1 MAGNIQHKASDIH
14 SIENEDYIITRTIQD
29 LNPAYTTWPADKVS
43 DRIYT
48 ELLEIV
54 LWASLFAP

>member
-29 LNPAYTTWPADKVS
+29 LNPAYTTWPADKCYDQV
-43 DRIYT
+43 T
-48 ELLEIV
+48 
-54 LWASLFAP
+54 SLVHK